1 MRDRPFPSRRA
12 SRTLWRMQGA
22 GHVAGLSLRG
32 STGPLRAQVS
42 WPGSLPGDRPPLA
55 VLVDGAEVPPAFA
68 AAGIVVLS
76 VRAAAFHD
84 AVATVEWAADHA
96 AELGADARRLI
107 VAGGALAAAVA
118 LHARDAAW
126 PPLARQI
133 LIDGD
138 LALPLR
144 AATVDGVAP
153 ATIVTGGRASARRY
167 AARLRHAGVEVE
179 ELRDTA
185 DLVPSLRRVQHRL
198 GAGADLIDPPVA
210 IPGTVSGREAG
221 REAHTG
227 CRRRARHAAGG
238 RGC

>member
-1 MRDRPFPSRRA
+1 
-12 SRTLWRMQGA
+12 MQGA
-22 GHVAGLSLRG
+22 RHVAGLSLRG
-32 STGPLRAQVS
+32 SAGPLRAQVS
-42 WPGSLPGDRPPLA
+42 WPDSEPGDRPPLT
-55 VLVDGAEVPPAFA
+55 VLVDGAEVPSAFS

-76 VRAAAFHD
+76 VRTAAFHD

-96 AELGADARRLI
+96 AELGADARRLM

-118 LHARDAAW
+118 LHARDAGW

-153 ATIVTGGRASARRY
+153 ATIVTRGRASARRY

-179 ELRDTA
+179 ELLDAA
-185 DLVPSLRRVQHRL
+185 DLAPSMRRVQHRL
-198 GAGADLIDPPVA
+198 GADADLIDPPVA
-210 IPGTVSGREAG
+210 IPATVSGREAG
-221 REAHTG
+221 REAHSRHRG
-227 CRRRARHAAGG
+227 HARNAAGG
-238 RGC
+238 RRGADAGDQPAPVGAGE